1 MNEMMIMIIIA
12 KLLTATKFFV
22 LGYFLGAKL
31 NNPKKKHLFWAI
43 AAIILWGIDT
53 IIVLVNIW
61 HIWKVLPK

>member
-1 MNEMMIMIIIA
+1 MSAVIHGIIIA
-12 KLLTATKFFV
+12 KLVTATKFFV